1 MNVILDAV
9 ADIICRQI
17 QSQAVTGSHT
27 ADAIPQNLSILTV
40 V

>member
-17 QSQAVTGSHT
+17 QSQAVTQQMQYRKTSRY
-27 ADAIPQNLSILTV
+27 
-40 V
+40 